1 MPEILKIEDLKV
13 HYGVINAIKGINVRV
28 NAGEIVTL
36 IGANGAGKSST
47 LNAIMNLVT
56 SKKGKILYEGQ
67 DITKRSTAEI
77 VKSGIVLVPEG
88 RRIFPNLTV
97 QENLMIGSYG
107 RSDKDGI
114 KRDFDFVL
122 SLFPRIKERL
132 KQPGGTLS
140 GGEQQMLA
148 IGRALMGSPQI
159 LLMDE
164 PSLGL
169 APLLVKMVFEV
180 IRKIKDEGK
189 TILLV
194 EQNATMALANADYA
208 YVLETGKI
216 TLEGSGKSL
225 LAHEGVRKSYLGVK

>member
-1 MPEILKIEDLKV
+1 
-13 HYGVINAIKGINVRV
+13 
-28 NAGEIVTL
+28 
-36 IGANGAGKSST
+36 
-47 LNAIMNLVT
+47 
-56 SKKGKILYEGQ
+56 
-67 DITKRSTAEI
+67 
-77 VKSGIVLVPEG
+77 
-88 RRIFPNLTV
+88 
-97 QENLMIGSYG
+97 
-107 RSDKDGI
+107 
-114 KRDFDFVL
+114 
-122 SLFPRIKERL
+122 
-132 KQPGGTLS
+132 
-140 GGEQQMLA
+140 
-148 IGRALMGSPQI
+148 
-159 LLMDE
+159 MDE